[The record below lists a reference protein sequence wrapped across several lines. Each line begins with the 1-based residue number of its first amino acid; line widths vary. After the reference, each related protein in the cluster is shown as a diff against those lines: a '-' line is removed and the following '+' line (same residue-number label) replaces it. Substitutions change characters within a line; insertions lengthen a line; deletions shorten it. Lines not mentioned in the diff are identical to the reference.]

1 VSTRAREARRPA
13 RRLSAE
19 GPAVGI
25 RYRIVPIDP
34 HAHLFEV
41 ALEIDD
47 PDPDGQKVRMPAWIP
62 GSYLVRDFARHVV
75 TIEARAGTRRLDLAK
90 IDRQTWQAAPCRGT
104 LRLLYRVYAW
114 DLSVRAA
121 HLDAN
126 HGFFNATS
134 VFLQVAGRES
144 RACAVRIEPPPGIG
158 GWRVATTLP
167 RDGARAWSF
176 GDYRA
181 RDYDELAD
189 HPVEM
194 GRFTHA
200 RFMVAG
206 VAHDIVITGRHD
218 ADLTRLARDLQKV
231 CAAQAR
237 LFEPRGGK
245 PPFERYLFLVMAVD
259 EGYGGLEHRSSTA
272 LLCPRHELPHAGMK
286 GVPDSYR
293 GFLALAS
300 HEYFHA
306 WHVKRIR
313 PAALVQ
319 PDLSRENPTR
329 LLWIFEGFTSY
340 YDELMLARCGL
351 VESTD
356 YLKALGQ
363 TISQVLRGPG
373 RLAQSV
379 AESSFDA
386 WIKYYRPDENSPNA
400 VVSYYAKGALVAL
413 CLDLEIRRCTEG
425 ARSLDDVMRLLWRR
439 FGRAGAPGTVR
450 SGDGCGGDGADAAT
464 TAEGLAENGF
474 APLVLEATGVDVA
487 PLVEAWAEG
496 TGELPLA
503 AQLRA
508 IGITLELEGADDGAP
523 SLGLRLAARPEGLAI
538 ATALQDQAGMRAG
551 LSGGDVLVAL
561 DGLRVRDEKSLKSM
575 LARRRAGDIVK
586 MHAFRRDEL
595 FTASVRLQAP
605 LPTEATLKVDDRAP
619 PAARLL
625 RRGWLGP
632 RARGGA

>member
-1 VSTRAREARRPA
+1 MGRPSGA
-13 RRLSAE
+13 S
-19 GPAVGI
+19 I
-25 RYRIVPIDP
+25 RYRIVPVDP

-41 ALEIDD
+41 ALEIDE
-47 PDPDGQKVRMPAWIP
+47 PDPEGQRVRMPAWIP

-75 TIEARAGTRRLDLAK
+75 AIEAREGTRPLPLTKLDK
-90 IDRQTWQAAPCRGT
+90 QTWQAAPCRGP
-104 LRLLYRVYAW
+104 LQLVYRVYAW

-121 HLDAN
+121 HLDAS

-134 VFLQVAGRES
+134 VFLQVAGRE
-144 RACAVRIEPPPGIG
+144 ALPCAVRIDPPPGIT

-167 RDGARAWSF
+167 RDGARAWGF
-176 GDYRA
+176 GAYRA
-181 RDYDELAD
+181 ETYEELAD

-194 GRFTHA
+194 GRFA
-200 RFMVAG
+200 RASFTVAG
-206 VAHDIVITGRHD
+206 VPHDIAITGRHD
-218 ADLTRLARDLQKV
+218 ADLPRLAHDLQRL

-237 LFEPRGGK
+237 LFEPRSGK

-272 LLCPRHELPHAGMK
+272 LLCPRHELPYPGMQ

-306 WHVKRIR
+306 WHVRRIR
-313 PAALVQ
+313 PAALVA
-319 PDLSRENPTR
+319 PDLSREQFTR
-329 LLWIFEGFTSY
+329 LLWVFEGFTSY

-351 VESTD
+351 VESTE

-363 TISQVLRGPG
+363 TLSQVLRGPG

-379 AESSFDA
+379 ADSSFDA

-413 CLDLEIRRCTEG
+413 CLDLEIRRRTEG

-439 FGRAGAPGTVR
+439 HGRQGA
-450 SGDGCGGDGADAAT
+450 S
-464 TAEGLAENGF
+464 EGLAEDGF
-474 APLVLEATGVDVA
+474 VALVREATGVDVA
-487 PLVEAWAEG
+487 TQVAAWAEG

-508 IGITLELEGADDGAP
+508 IGISLELAGADEGAP
-523 SLGLRLAARPEGLAI
+523 SLGLRLAARPEGLTI
-538 ATALQDQAGMRAG
+538 ATALTDQGGMGAG

-561 DGLRVRDEKSLKSM
+561 DGLRVRDEKGLKAM
-575 LARRRAGDIVK
+575 LARRRAGDAVQV
-586 MHAFRRDEL
+586 HAFRRDEL
-595 FTASVRLQAP
+595 FSATVCLQAA
-605 LPTEATLKVDDRAP
+605 LPTEATLKVDDRTP

>member
-1 VSTRAREARRPA
+1 M
-13 RRLSAE
+13 
-19 GPAVGI
+19 
-25 RYRIVPIDP
+25 
-34 HAHLFEV
+34 
-41 ALEIDD
+41 
-47 PDPDGQKVRMPAWIP
+47 Q
-62 GSYLVRDFARHVV
+62 
-75 TIEARAGTRRLDLAK
+75 
-90 IDRQTWQAAPCRGT
+90 
-104 LRLLYRVYAW
+104 
-114 DLSVRAA
+114 
-121 HLDAN
+121 
-126 HGFFNATS
+126 
-134 VFLQVAGRES
+134 
-144 RACAVRIEPPPGIG
+144 
-158 GWRVATTLP
+158 
-167 RDGARAWSF
+167 
-176 GDYRA
+176 
-181 RDYDELAD
+181 
-189 HPVEM
+189 
-194 GRFTHA
+194 
-200 RFMVAG
+200 
-206 VAHDIVITGRHD
+206 
-218 ADLTRLARDLQKV
+218 
-231 CAAQAR
+231 
-237 LFEPRGGK
+237 
-245 PPFERYLFLVMAVD
+245 
-259 EGYGGLEHRSSTA
+259 
-272 LLCPRHELPHAGMK
+272 

-306 WHVKRIR
+306 WHVRRIR
-313 PAALVQ
+313 PAALAR
-319 PDLSRENPTR
+319 PDLAREQYTR

-356 YLKALGQ
+356 YLKALGH

-373 RLAQSV
+373 RFAQSV

-386 WIKYYRPDENSPNA
+386 WIRYYRPDENSPNA

-413 CLDLEIRRCTEG
+413 CLDLEIRRRTNG
-425 ARSLDDVMRLLWRR
+425 ARSLDDVMRLMWRR
-439 FGRAGAPGTVR
+439 FGRAA
-450 SGDGCGGDGADAAT
+450 GG
-464 TAEGLAENGF
+464 GLAEDGY
-474 APLVLEATGVDVA
+474 APLVLEATGQDIA

-575 LARRRAGDIVK
+575 LARRRAGDIVE

-605 LPTEATLKVDDRAP
+605 SPTEATLKVDDKAP
-619 PAARLL
+619 AAARLL

>member
-1 VSTRAREARRPA
+1 MPRPSRPA
-13 RRLSAE
+13 
-19 GPAVGI
+19 I

-34 HAHLFEV
+34 HAHLFEI

-47 PDPDGQKVRMPAWIP
+47 PDPDGQRVRMPAWIP

-75 TIEARAGTRRLDLAK
+75 AIEARAGTRPVPLTKTDK
-90 IDRQTWQAAPCRGT
+90 QTWQAAPCRGT
-104 LRLLYRVYAW
+104 LRLVYRVYAW

-121 HLDAN
+121 HLDAS

-134 VFLQVAGRES
+134 VFVQVAGR
-144 RACAVRIEPPPGIG
+144 AAQPCAVRIESPPGIA

-167 RDGARAWSF
+167 RDGARAWGF

-181 RDYDELAD
+181 DTYEELAD

-194 GRFTHA
+194 GRFTRA
-200 RFMVAG
+200 SFAVAG
-206 VAHDIVITGRHD
+206 VPHDIAITGRHD
-218 ADLTRLARDLQKV
+218 TDLARLTHDLQRL

-237 LFEPRGGK
+237 LFEPRSGR
-245 PPFERYLFLVMAVD
+245 PPFERYLFLVTAVD

-293 GFLALAS
+293 GFLALVS

-306 WHVKRIR
+306 WHVRRIR
-313 PAALVQ
+313 PAVFAQ
-319 PDLSRENPTR
+319 PDLAREQYTR

-373 RLAQSV
+373 RHAQSV

-413 CLDLEIRRCTEG
+413 CLDLEIRQQTDG

-439 FGRAGAPGTVR
+439 YGRQGA
-450 SGDGCGGDGADAAT
+450 S
-464 TAEGLAENGF
+464 EGLAEDGF
-474 APLVLEATGVDVA
+474 VPLVQEATGVDVA
-487 PLVEAWAEG
+487 PLVAAWAEG
-496 TGELPLA
+496 TDELPLA

-508 IGITLELEGADDGAP
+508 IGIALVLAGADDDAP
-523 SLGLRLAARPEGLAI
+523 GLGVRLAARSGDLAI
-538 ATALQDQAGMRAG
+538 AAALQGQAAMRAG
-551 LSGGDVLVAL
+551 LSAGDVLVAL
-561 DGLRVRDEKSLKSM
+561 DGLRVRDEKGLKAM
-575 LARRRAGDIVK
+575 LARRRAGDAVQV
-586 MHAFRRDEL
+586 HAFRRDEL
-595 FTASVRLQAP
+595 ITANVRLQAP
-605 LPTEATLKVDDRAP
+605 PPTEATLQVEEKAAP
-619 PAARLL
+619 GARLL